1 MSAVNIPGI
10 NADAGLDLYD
20 GEMDIYMAILQSF
33 AENTPEAIDKLR
45 NVTMDNLHAYEISV
59 HGLKS
64 VSANIGALAFSAKAK
79 LLELMAKE
87 GDLTGVLAKNDEFI
101 REAQTLVDN
110 ITAWLKTAD
119 AGSQDE

>member
-10 NADAGLDLYD
+10 NADVGLDLYD

-45 NVTMDNLHAYEISV
+45 NVTMDNLYAYGICV

-64 VSANIGALAFSAKAK
+64 VSASIGALDFSAKAK

-87 GDLTGVLAKNDEFI
+87 GDLIGILAKNDELI

-110 ITAWLKTAD
+110 ITTWLKTAD
-119 AGSQDE
+119 VGTQDE